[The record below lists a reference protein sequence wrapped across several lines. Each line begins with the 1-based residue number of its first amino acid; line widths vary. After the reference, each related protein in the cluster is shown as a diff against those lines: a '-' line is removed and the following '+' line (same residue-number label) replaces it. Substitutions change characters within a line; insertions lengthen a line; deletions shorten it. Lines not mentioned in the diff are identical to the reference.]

1 MTQAPHSSTADNIQ
15 SEASHLDEIVSGS
28 DRQIRKELTRY
39 PSESLSNDQWTNW
52 TSTILDRLPFP
63 YGLTVFLFTLLI
75 IAEQILEYTILNPSF
90 SGISLS
96 DIGFRFTLPS
106 LTLYMLLVMKLLK
119 RRAVSTMVQLR
130 PSVLVSDEQYD
141 GLIRRM
147 IQSSRRIEVALLII
161 SLVIILGL
169 FVLLEFPLPTL
180 GALPAN
186 SASMFFVITTYVLF
200 GWLGLLF
207 VYTGVKHSLGLGAI
221 SRKPLSVNVFDPD
234 NLLPFGNLSLMHSL
248 ALVGLV
254 LILLI
259 FLGRPTQVTSLVPL
273 GLATPASVLALIVP
287 IWGVH
292 RQIDRAKEQALVRIC
307 VELDDI
313 HSRVYAEEGTVQDN
327 LGVLNDRISILVN
340 LKKMIREGSNWPFRD
355 TTAVARA
362 ITAAMSPLIYFVL
375 IETIRIYIVPLLG
388 E

>member
-1 MTQAPHSSTADNIQ
+1 MTRATQSSSANNTQ
-15 SEASHLDEIVSGS
+15 SGVSHLAEIVSGS
-28 DRQIRKELTRY
+28 DRQIHEDQTQH
-39 PSESLSNDQWTNW
+39 PSEVASNAQWVSW
-52 TSTILDRLPFP
+52 TVTILDNLPIS
-63 YGLTVFLFTLLI
+63 YGLTVVLFTLLI
-75 IAEQILEYTILNPSF
+75 IAEQILEFAILDPSF
-90 SGISLS
+90 STITLS
-96 DIGFRFTLPS
+96 EIGFRFTLPS

-119 RRAVSTMVQLR
+119 RRAVSTLVKLR
-130 PSVLVSDEQYD
+130 PSVLVSDEQYE
-141 GLIRRM
+141 GLVRRM
-147 IQSSRRIEVALLII
+147 IQSSRRIEGTLLII

-169 FVLLEFPLPTL
+169 FVILEFPLPTL

-186 SASMFFVITTYVLF
+186 AASRFFVIITYVLF

-234 NLLPFGNLSLMHSL
+234 NLLPFGNLSLVHSL

-259 FLGRPTQVTSLVPL
+259 FLGRPTQLTSLVPL

-292 RQIDRAKEQALVRIC
+292 RQIDRAKEHALVRIC
-307 VELDDI
+307 VELDEI
-313 HSRVYAEEGTVQDN
+313 HTRVCDKEETGQDN
-327 LGVLNDRISILVN
+327 IGTLSDRTSILVN

-375 IETIRIYIVPLLG
+375 IEAIRIYIVPLLG

>member
-1 MTQAPHSSTADNIQ
+1 MTQATQNSTADNVQ
-15 SEASHLDEIVSGS
+15 SEASHLDEIASGS
-28 DRQIRKELTRY
+28 HRQNSEGLTQH
-39 PSESLSNDQWTNW
+39 PSELVTNAQWASW
-52 TSTILDRLPFP
+52 TETILSRLPFP
-63 YGLTVFLFTLLI
+63 YGLTVLLFTLFI
-75 IAEQILEYTILNPSF
+75 IAEQILEYTILDPSF
-90 SGISLS
+90 SGITLS

-119 RRAVSTMVQLR
+119 RRAVSALVKLR
-130 PSVLVSDEQYD
+130 PSVLVNDEQYE
-141 GLIRRM
+141 GLVRKM
-147 IQSSRRIEVALLII
+147 IQTSRMFEVALLII
-161 SLVIILGL
+161 SLVIVLGL
-169 FVLLEFPLPTL
+169 FVFLEFPLPTL
-180 GALPAN
+180 GALPA
-186 SASMFFVITTYVLF
+186 SLASRFFVITAYVLF

-207 VYTGVKHSLGLGAI
+207 VYTGVKHSLGLGTI
-221 SRKPLSVNVFDPD
+221 SRKPISVNVFDPD
-234 NLLPFGNLSLMHSL
+234 NLLPFGNLSLIHSL

-254 LILLI
+254 LILFI

-307 VELDDI
+307 VQLDDI
-313 HSRVYAEEGTVQDN
+313 HTKVYTEEGTVQDN
-327 LGVLNDRISILVN
+327 IGVLNDRISILVN
-340 LKKMIREGSNWPFRD
+340 LKKMIREGPNWPFRD

-388 E
+388 D

>member
-1 MTQAPHSSTADNIQ
+1 MTQAPQSSTAENVQ
-15 SEASHLDEIVSGS
+15 SEASHLGEIVSDI
-28 DRQIRKELTRY
+28 DRKIPKNLAQH
-39 PSESLSNDQWTNW
+39 PSELASNAHWASWTD
-52 TSTILDRLPFP
+52 TILDRLPIP
-63 YGLTVFLFTLLI
+63 YGLIILLFTLLI
-75 IAEQILEYTILNPSF
+75 VAEQVIEYSILDPTF

-96 DIGFRFTLPS
+96 SIGFRFTLPS
-106 LTLYMLLVMKLLK
+106 LTLYMLLAMKLLK
-119 RRAVSTMVQLR
+119 RRAVKAMVQLR
-130 PSVLVSDEQYD
+130 PSVLVSDEQYE
-141 GLIRRM
+141 GLVRRM
-147 IQSSRRIEVALLII
+147 IQSSRRIEVTLLII

-169 FVLLEFPLPTL
+169 FVLLELPLPTL

-186 SASMFFVITTYVLF
+186 AVSRFFVITTYVLF

-207 VYTGVKHSLGLGAI
+207 VYTGVRHSLGLGAI

-234 NLLPFGNLSLMHSL
+234 NLLPFGNLSLIHSL

-259 FLGRPTQVTSLVPL
+259 FLGRPTQLTSLVPL

-307 VELDDI
+307 VQLEDI
-313 HSRVYAEEGTVQDN
+313 HSRLHAEERTVQDD
-327 LGVLNDRISILVN
+327 LGMLNNRLSILVN
-340 LKKMIREGSNWPFRD
+340 LKKMIREGPNWPFRD

-388 E
+388 K

>member
-1 MTQAPHSSTADNIQ
+1 MTQATQNSTADNVQ
-15 SEASHLDEIVSGS
+15 SEASHLDEIASGS
-28 DRQIRKELTRY
+28 HRQNSEGLTQH
-39 PSESLSNDQWTNW
+39 PSELVTNAQWASW
-52 TSTILDRLPFP
+52 TETILSRLPFP
-63 YGLTVFLFTLLI
+63 YGLTVLLFTLFI
-75 IAEQILEYTILNPSF
+75 IAEQILEYTILDPSF
-90 SGISLS
+90 SGITLS

-119 RRAVSTMVQLR
+119 RRAVSALVKLR
-130 PSVLVSDEQYD
+130 PSVLVNDEQYE
-141 GLIRRM
+141 GLVRRM
-147 IQSSRRIEVALLII
+147 IQTSLMFEVALLII
-161 SLVIILGL
+161 SLVIVLGL
-169 FVLLEFPLPTL
+169 FVFLEFPLPTL
-180 GALPAN
+180 GALPA
-186 SASMFFVITTYVLF
+186 SLASRFFVITAYVLF

-207 VYTGVKHSLGLGAI
+207 VYTGVKHSLGLGTI
-221 SRKPLSVNVFDPD
+221 SRKPISVNVFDPD
-234 NLLPFGNLSLMHSL
+234 NLLPFGNLSLIHSL

-254 LILLI
+254 LILFI

-307 VELDDI
+307 VQLDDI
-313 HSRVYAEEGTVQDN
+313 HTKVYTEEGTVQDN
-327 LGVLNDRISILVN
+327 IGVLNDRISILVN
-340 LKKMIREGSNWPFRD
+340 LKKMIREGPNWPFRD

-388 E
+388 D

>member
-1 MTQAPHSSTADNIQ
+1 MTLAPKSSTAENVQ
-15 SEASHLDEIVSGS
+15 SEESHLDEIISGS
-28 DRQIRKELTRY
+28 DRQIPKDMTQH
-39 PSESLSNDQWTNW
+39 PSKVASNAQWASW
-52 TSTILDRLPFP
+52 TETILDRLPIP
-63 YGLTVFLFTLLI
+63 YSLIVLLFTLLI
-75 IAEQILEYTILNPSF
+75 IVEQILEYAILDPTF

-96 DIGFRFTLPS
+96 SIGFRFTLPS
-106 LTLYMLLVMKLLK
+106 LTLYMLLVMRLLK
-119 RRAVSTMVQLR
+119 RRAVKAMVQLR
-130 PSVLVSDEQYD
+130 PSVLVSDEKYE
-141 GLIRRM
+141 GLVRRM

-169 FVLLEFPLPTL
+169 FVLMEFPLPTL
-180 GALPAN
+180 GALPA
-186 SASMFFVITTYVLF
+186 SAASRFFVITTYVLF

-234 NLLPFGNLSLMHSL
+234 NLLPFGNLSLVHSL

-254 LILLI
+254 LILFI
-259 FLGRPTQVTSLVPL
+259 FLGMPTQVTSLVPL

-307 VELDDI
+307 VQLDDI
-313 HSRVYAEEGTVQDN
+313 HSRVYAEEGTAQDD
-327 LGVLNDRISILVN
+327 LGLLNDRLSILVN
-340 LKKMIREGSNWPFRD
+340 LKKMIREGPNWPFRD

-362 ITAAMSPLIYFVL
+362 VTAAMSPLIYFVL